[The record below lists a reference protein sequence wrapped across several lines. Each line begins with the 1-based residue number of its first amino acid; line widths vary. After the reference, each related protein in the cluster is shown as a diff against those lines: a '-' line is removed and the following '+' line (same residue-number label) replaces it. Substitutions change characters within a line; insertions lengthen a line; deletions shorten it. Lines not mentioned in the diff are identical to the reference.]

1 MRKLKPSKKLQSS
14 KNSSMKISA
23 CYMVK
28 NEEKNLPRSINSLK
42 SQVDEIIVIDTGS
55 TDKTI
60 EIAESFGAKVLT
72 TQWQDDFSTPRNMA
86 IDAATGDWIIF
97 LDADEYFVSAKNV
110 RSTIEKLSNKESI
123 LIPRINIDE
132 ENGGNVIGRDWCLR
146 IFKNVDHLRYRG
158 LIHEN
163 VANIKTGDLAYV
175 FGSED
180 LAIYHTGYG
189 KQLIE
194 SKLRRNLA
202 LIEKEINLTG
212 HKPQHDINLADCY
225 MGLGD
230 YEKTI
235 IYAKKALSSN
245 VQELTGRGRTY
256 RNLINAMRNL
266 KYPDE
271 EIVAVIDKAIKK
283 LPNLPEFYAERAINL
298 CDLNRL
304 DEAYDSFK
312 KSLAVWRKMSNDTH
326 EDSYFPRIMYIVY
339 AQLAELDAIKG
350 DFKSAYKNID
360 EAIKLAPN
368 KEIYKQRIIY
378 FKSLEHS
385 KKQV

>member
-1 MRKLKPSKKLQSS
+1 
-14 KNSSMKISA
+14 
-23 CYMVK
+23 MVK

-180 LAIYHTGYG
+180 Y
-189 KQLIE
+189 
-194 SKLRRNLA
+194 
-202 LIEKEINLTG
+202 
-212 HKPQHDINLADCY
+212 
-225 MGLGD
+225 
-230 YEKTI
+230 
-235 IYAKKALSSN
+235 LSMSGN
-245 VQELTGRGRTY
+245 S
-256 RNLINAMRNL
+256 
-266 KYPDE
+266 E
-271 EIVAVIDKAIKK
+271 EILDYQDP
-283 LPNLPEFYAERAINL
+283 LMHSAEYRMNPFNAGSI
-298 CDLNRL
+298 
-304 DEAYDSFK
+304 
-312 KSLAVWRKMSNDTH
+312 
-326 EDSYFPRIMYIVY
+326 
-339 AQLAELDAIKG
+339 
-350 DFKSAYKNID
+350 
-360 EAIKLAPN
+360 
-368 KEIYKQRIIY
+368 
-378 FKSLEHS
+378 
-385 KKQV
+385 